1 MIYIALVVLISSSI
15 FVTFKLFDRYRVDN
29 FQAITINYLVASLF
43 GILLVGS
50 DFKIA
55 ASFEKAWFP
64 YAVFVGLL
72 FIGTFVLFAL
82 SSQKAGVAI
91 TAVFSKMSVV
101 IPVIAGIFLFAEH
114 MNLLKVL
121 GITATLLAFIL
132 VFYKKEKSK
141 LKWSVIILPILI
153 FFGNGIIDTSLKYIE
168 HHFIS
173 NDYTLFLTWIFI
185 IALIIGAI
193 VSFVKFLSN
202 KQTFKIRN
210 IIGGTILGL
219 LNYTTTYFMLLAMN
233 RFQSNVLFPIQNVG
247 IVMFSALLGLVF
259 FKEKLSTTNWLGILL
274 SISAILLIAY
284 A

>member
-1 MIYIALVVLISSSI
+1 MIYIGLVVLISSSI
-15 FVTFKLFDRYRVDN
+15 FVTFKLFDRYKIDN

-64 YAVFVGLL
+64 YAVFVGFL

-101 IPVIAGIFLFAEH
+101 IPVIAGIFLFTEH

-185 IALIIGAI
+185 IALIIGSI

-247 IVMFSALLGLVF
+247 IVMFSALLGLVL